1 MRYRELEETLC
12 RLPTVDAVRI
22 VESNGDISEVHV
34 LAGPGKPAKQVVR
47 DVQSLAMAAFGVN
60 IDRRV
65 VSVVQIESED
75 LGRSDRPAILEI
87 KEIPAGA
94 HTNVAVTLSW
104 QNTLFT
110 GEAAGPSA
118 EVTKQRLVGEATLK
132 ALDKAISDE
141 GVGLALA
148 SIESPSISNR
158 PVAVAMVVMVTGGE
172 ERLLVGSALVGTDSS
187 QATVRAV
194 LDAINRLVPHL
205 RR

>member
-22 VESNGDISEVHV
+22 VESNGGISEVHV
-34 LAGPGKPAKQVVR
+34 LSGPGKPAKQVVR

-60 IDRRV
+60 IDRRT

-75 LGRSDRPAILEI
+75 IGRSDRPAILDI
-87 KEIPAGA
+87 TQTPAGS
-94 HTNVAVTLSW
+94 HTKVAVTLSW

-110 GEAAGPSA
+110 GEASGPSSQ
-118 EVTKQRLVGEATLK
+118 TTRQRLVGEATVR
-132 ALDKAISDE
+132 ALENAISDE
-141 GVGLALA
+141 AVGLALA
-148 SIESPSISNR
+148 TIETPTISSR
-158 PVAVAMVVMVTGGE
+158 QVALAMIVMVQGGE
-172 ERLLVGSALVGTDSS
+172 ERLLIGSALVGSDPS

-194 LDAINRLVPHL
+194 LDAMNRHVPHL